1 MTFVKFEFA
10 FWRFN
15 SQEESVR
22 IQKIAAISKEIWGIS
37 KTLNDLCFELG
48 MSKLWLMRTVFVCLC
63 WQGICDGAAALI
75 VVSEKALKEHNFT
88 PLARIVSYAVS
99 GVEPSIMGIG
109 PVPSVKEALNKAG
122 KTLQDMQLIE
132 VTFQ

>member
-1 MTFVKFEFA
+1 LQKVTFVKFEFA

-48 MSKLWLMRTVFVCLC
+48 MSKL
-63 WQGICDGAAALI
+63 
-75 VVSEKALKEHNFT
+75 
-88 PLARIVSYAVS
+88 
-99 GVEPSIMGIG
+99 
-109 PVPSVKEALNKAG
+109 
-122 KTLQDMQLIE
+122 
-132 VTFQ
+132 